1 MRKFALASLALF
13 VSVGLVLAAEVE
25 FVKFDK
31 EKKELTV
38 KEDDKEKT
46 YKVTDDTKFFTA
58 GKGGKKEMDKE
69 KAIERLE
76 KANDAKRKPKMDI
89 KAEKNKLSEV
99 EFKFGGRKKG

>member
-46 YKVTDDTKFFTA
+46 YKITDDTKFFA
-58 GKGGKKEMDKE
+58 NVKGEKKEVPADK
-69 KAIERLE
+69 AMERLE
-76 KANDAKRKPKMDI
+76 KSNDSKRKPKMDI
-89 KAEKNKLSEV
+89 KADKNKLTDV
-99 EFKFGGRKKG
+99 EFKAGKKKG